1 MDAVSHSATPTPPV
15 APQSINHWRVVGT
28 VCIGAFMAALDA
40 SIVTVAIPTL
50 HTFFH
55 APVGVVGW
63 VAIAYLL
70 TLSSLLI
77 IFGHLA
83 DRIGRARMYAYGF
96 TVFIIGSAL
105 CGLAPS
111 IMVLIVS
118 RILQASGAA
127 MLQANSVAL
136 VTAYTPPRE
145 RGRAIGVQA
154 AAQALGLSAGPAV
167 GGGLLALF
175 SWRALF
181 YVNLPIGILG
191 TLLALRFLPKDPE
204 AGVSEPFDYAG
215 AGMMI
220 VGLVLFMWALNQ
232 GYLLGWGSWP
242 IIASFVVAVLACYLF
257 VRRQLGISHPI
268 LDLTLFRNWVFSS
281 GNVSGLLSY
290 TLLYGTLFLGPFEL
304 QLVQHLPISQE
315 GLVLTAVPVAM
326 TVLSPISGRLAD
338 RFSAKDLSLVGMA
351 IGTVGA
357 FWLAF
362 TAGAASI
369 ADTLTGLVLV
379 GIGVGLFT
387 PPNNSSVMG
396 VVPRARLSSAGG
408 FLNMARSLGMS
419 IGVAVAGSLY
429 AGMLLATIGN
439 DTPTLAQS
447 PAVGHALMLA
457 FVGIG
462 VAALIATAISAVKPN
477 FTVAR
482 GGDSEPQD
490 LV

>member
-1 MDAVSHSATPTPPV
+1 MDAVSHSASPTPPA
-15 APQSINHWRVVGT
+15 APQPVNYWRVVGT

-40 SIVTVAIPTL
+40 SIITVAIPTL
-50 HTFFH
+50 HTYFH

-105 CGLAPS
+105 CGVAPT
-111 IMVLIVS
+111 IMVLIIA
-118 RILQASGAA
+118 RIFQASGAA

-136 VTAYTPPRE
+136 VTAYTPPRQ
-145 RGRAIGVQA
+145 RGRAIGIQA

-175 SWRALF
+175 TWRALF
-181 YVNLPIGILG
+181 YVNVPIGIIG

-204 AGVSEPFDYAG
+204 GTPSEPFDYAG
-215 AGMMI
+215 AGLMI
-220 VGLVLFMWALNQ
+220 LCLVLFMWALNQ
-232 GYLLGWGSWP
+232 GYLLGWGSLP
-242 IIASFVVAVLACYLF
+242 IILSFLVSVAAGYLF
-257 VRRQLGISHPI
+257 VHRQLGISHPI
-268 LDLTLFRNWVFSS
+268 LDLTMFRNWVFSS
-281 GNVSGLLSY
+281 GNVSGMLSY

-326 TVLSPISGRLAD
+326 TALSPISGRLAD
-338 RFSAKDLSLVGMA
+338 RWSAKDLSLLGMA

-357 FWLAF
+357 FVLAF

-369 ADTLTGLVLV
+369 GATLAGLMLV
-379 GIGVGLFT
+379 GVGMGLFT

-429 AGMLLATIGN
+429 AGMLLSTIGN
-439 DTPTLAQS
+439 DNPSRAQS
-447 PAVGHALMLA
+447 PAVGHALMIA
-457 FVGIG
+457 FIGIG
-462 VAALIATAISAVKPN
+462 VAALIATIISAIKPN
-477 FTVAR
+477 FKVEHH
-482 GGDSEPQD
+482 GDAEPQD
-490 LV
+490 LM

>member
-1 MDAVSHSATPTPPV
+1 MDAASQSSVTAPPS
-15 APQSINHWRVVGT
+15 APQPVNHWRVVGT

-40 SIVTVAIPTL
+40 SIVTVAIPIL
-50 HTFFH
+50 HTYFH

-96 TVFIIGSAL
+96 TVFIVGSAL
-105 CGLAPS
+105 CGVAPT
-111 IMVLIVS
+111 IMVLIIS

-145 RGRAIGVQA
+145 RGRAIGIQA

-175 SWRALF
+175 TWRALF
-181 YVNLPIGILG
+181 YVNVPVGIVG
-191 TLLALRFLPKDPE
+191 TLLAIRFLPKDPE
-204 AGVSEPFDYAG
+204 GKPTEPFDYAG
-215 AGMMI
+215 AGLMI
-220 VGLVLFMWALNQ
+220 VALVLFMWALNQ
-232 GYLLGWGSWP
+232 GYLLGWGSVP
-242 IIASFVVAVLACYLF
+242 IILSFLVALGAGYLF
-257 VRRQLGISHPI
+257 VRRQLGIRHPI
-268 LDLTLFRNWVFSS
+268 LDLSVFRNWVFSS
-281 GNVSGLLSY
+281 GNLSGMLSY

-338 RFSAKDLSLVGMA
+338 RWSAKELSVLGMA
-351 IGTVGA
+351 IGTGGA
-357 FWLAF
+357 ALLAL
-362 TAGAASI
+362 TAGAHMLGL
-369 ADTLTGLVLV
+369 TLLGLTLV
-379 GIGVGLFT
+379 GAGMGLFT

-429 AGMLLATIGN
+429 AGMLLSTIGSDN
-439 DTPTLAQS
+439 PTRAQS
-447 PAVGHALMLA
+447 PAVGHALLIA
-457 FVGIG
+457 FVGIAL
-462 VAALIATAISAVKPN
+462 AALLATAIAAVKPS
-477 FTVAR
+477 FKMEHGSDA
-482 GGDSEPQD
+482 EPQD
-490 LV
+490 LM